1 MYHDFFHERQ
11 PVKANKLKKKNKKNK
26 NVNNNLF
33 YLCLKK
39 TKTGYKKYQKHQA
52 IQFKNT

>member
-39 TKTGYKKYQKHQA
+39 NKNRIQKVPKTSSNT
-52 IQFKNT
+52 FKNT